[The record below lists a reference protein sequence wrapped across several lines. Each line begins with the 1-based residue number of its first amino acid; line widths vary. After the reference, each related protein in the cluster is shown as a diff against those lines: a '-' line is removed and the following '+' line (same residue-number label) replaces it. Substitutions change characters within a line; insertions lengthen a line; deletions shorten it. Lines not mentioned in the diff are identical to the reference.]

1 MPQRKGCGMME
12 SIGLK
17 NVGEKLESKL
27 IYGLNYKETSHL
39 VDLLLC

>member
-17 NVGEKLESKL
+17 NVGEKSESKL
-27 IYGLNYKETSHL
+27 ICVLNYKETSNL
-39 VDLLLC
+39 VDILLC